1 MKGISTVDELRAEG
15 LTLEQALA
23 AADTSATVLCIACAG
38 SGKSQTLA
46 FRIARLISEGIPAT
60 SIVAITFTEKAADS
74 IKRRVAKVL
83 VRCGISANLIGQM
96 YIGTIH
102 AFCQYVLGDSDAVFR
117 QYDVLDDNRF
127 MLYLMS
133 RYPELG
139 IGALRER
146 FKGRYFETLSQVQH
160 AWNVYRD
167 EGLSIAE
174 IESRDSEVGNTLREI
189 ERCLTRDQFLDFSS
203 MVREAANRAKTND
216 RVRARIGQIRHL
228 LVDEYQ
234 DVSGSQEELI
244 AKIHELGASLFV
256 VGDDDQSIY
265 GFRGAHVSN
274 ILNFANRYHN
284 VSEHVLATN
293 FRSTRA
299 IVTVSNGFVASQ
311 LGPQRLHKEPHEHA
325 DAAPRHLAVHH
336 FATRPEEATW
346 VAQRIRLLL
355 GSEFQDTDG
364 AVRGLTPADFAILM
378 RSTKAPEQDGNPR
391 HHAFTSELDALGIR
405 YTLNAGGSVFDR
417 PVVAALRETFVVLE
431 GGPLSRPQAV
441 ALINDHIRP
450 AYPRVDS
457 GKTYAVLA
465 DWGRRIHAPQGAAR
479 QRLFPQA
486 LLVDLLEAFDVAHSN
501 FSDDVMRDIGLF
513 SRMLQDVEGVY
524 LSIDSSS
531 RFTSIVR
538 FLQQVAEDGYNIS
551 TDDVVTRP
559 DAVTVSTVHQVK
571 GLEFPVVFIVDVV
584 PSRFPGNRSSYSGLL
599 PADLLANA
607 VARGAYANTREA
619 EARLFYT
626 ALTRS
631 ERYLYVTGAAILPNG
646 KRTNRQSEFA
656 AALQDDE
663 LARDPQQ
670 MPSGLN
676 AATPRQK
683 DDEATLPT
691 SFSDVKYY
699 LHCPMDYRFRKGYA
713 FSPPVP
719 ELFGYGRVVHVAIE
733 KLHEQYYGVAPTPEQ
748 ASQVAAEYFHLKHVA
763 PSRDPETRPGAYE
776 QAMNKARE
784 IAADYV
790 TRYGSD
796 FAHQKQVEM
805 RFEIPAQGCLITGSI
820 DLLMRYNAAGNVVE
834 AHVVDFKTM
843 EGGDAPSDNKKLD
856 WRELSLQVQL
866 YAKAAREVFGENA
879 ASGSIHLLKDN
890 QRINVPIDE
899 ASIDAAISNVEWAV
913 RGIIAQD
920 YPMRPTREKCANCD
934 FNRLCAQSRQEFRQ
948 NAGVPPPIATPQGPM
963 MAAALLAPR

>member
-1 MKGISTVDELRAEG
+1 MKKISTVDELRAEG
-15 LTLEQALA
+15 LTPEQANA

-46 FRIARLISEGIPAT
+46 YRIARLISEGVPAT
-60 SIVAITFTEKAADS
+60 AIVAITFTEKAADS

-83 VRCGISANLIGQM
+83 VRCGLSANLIGQM

-102 AFCQYVLGDSDAVFR
+102 AFCQNVLGDADAVFR

-127 MLYLMS
+127 TLYLMS

-139 IGALRER
+139 IGALRPR
-146 FKGRYFETLSQVQH
+146 FKDRYFETLEQVQH

-167 EGLSIAE
+167 EGLKLDE
-174 IESRDSEVGNTLREI
+174 IEQRDPQVGHTLREI

-203 MVREAANRAKTND
+203 MVREAANRATQND
-216 RVRARIGQIRHL
+216 RVRARLGQIQHL

-244 AKIHELGASLFV
+244 ATIHDLGANVFV

-274 ILNFANRYHN
+274 ILNFSGRYPN

-299 IVTVSNGFVASQ
+299 IVAASNGFVASQ
-311 LGPQRLHKEPHEHA
+311 LGPQRLHKEPQENV
-325 DAAPRHLAVHH
+325 DAAPRQLGVHH
-336 FATRPEEATW
+336 FGTRPEEAGW
-346 VAQRIRLLL
+346 VAERISLLL
-355 GSEFQDTDG
+355 GTEYRHPDG
-364 AVRGLTPADFAILM
+364 TVRGLTPADFAILM
-378 RSTKAPEQDGNPR
+378 RSTKTPEQDGNPR
-391 HHAFTSELDALGIR
+391 HLAFTRELDARNIR

-417 PVVAALRETFVVLE
+417 PVVGALRDTFIALE
-431 GGPLSRPQAV
+431 QGPLSRPQATQ
-441 ALINDHIRP
+441 LINDRIRP
-450 AYPRVDS
+450 AYPHVDPA
-457 GKTYAVLA
+457 KTYAVLA

-486 LLVDLLEAFDVAHSN
+486 LLGDLLEAFGVARSGFH
-501 FSDDVMRDIGLF
+501 DDVMRDIGLF

-524 LSIDSSS
+524 LSIDSGT
-531 RFTSIVR
+531 RFTSVVR
-538 FLQQVAEDGYNIS
+538 FLQQVAEGGYNIS
-551 TDDVVTRP
+551 TEDVITRP

-571 GLEFPVVFIVDVV
+571 GLEFPVVFVVDVV
-584 PSRFPGNRSSYSGLL
+584 PGRFPGKRSSYSGLL
-599 PADLLANA
+599 PEDMLANA

-626 ALTRS
+626 ALTRA
-631 ERYLYVTGAAILPNG
+631 ERYLYVTGAANLPSG

-656 AALQDDE
+656 AALQDHE
-663 LARDPQQ
+663 LVRDPLEN
-670 MPSGLN
+670 PNGL
-676 AATPRQK
+676 TGTIPHQK

-699 LHCPMDYRFRKGYA
+699 LHCPMDYRFRKGYG

-733 KLHEQYYGVAPTPEQ
+733 KLHEQFSGVAPTPEE
-748 ASQVAAEYFHLKHVA
+748 ASATAAENFHLKHVA

-776 QAMNKARE
+776 QAKNKAKE

-796 FAHQKQVEM
+796 FAQQKQVEM

-820 DLLMRYNAAGNVVE
+820 DLLMRYNTEGDVIE

-843 EGGDAPSDNKKLD
+843 EGGDEPSKNVKLD

-879 ASGSIHLLKDN
+879 ATGSIHLLKDN
-890 QRINVPIDE
+890 QRVNVPIDNV
-899 ASIDAAISNVEWAV
+899 AVSAAVANVEWAV

-920 YPMRPTREKCANCD
+920 YPMRPTPEKCRECD
-934 FNRLCAQSRQEFRQ
+934 FSRLCAQTPEAFRTD
-948 NAGVPPPIATPQGPM
+948 AGVPPPIMTPHGPM
-963 MAAALLAPR
+963 QAAAL